1 MKISFYP
8 IISSINKSFF
18 YLFFIFISF
27 YSCKEKET
35 YSPLEIALKNHKHD
49 EGFIGSARCA
59 ECHKPEFK
67 DWMGSDHQLAMQ
79 LPTDKTVL
87 GDFNN
92 AEYTIYGVTSKF
104 FKKGNVFYVNT
115 EGPDGKF
122 KDFEVKYTFGVYPL
136 QQYLVIFPKGKLQ
149 VLTPFWDSRSK
160 EDGGQKWQH
169 LYPDEYI
176 ASHDELNW
184 GRSLQNW
191 NYMCAECHSTNVK
204 KDYNPETLTYNTH
217 FDEINVSC
225 EACHG
230 PGDVHTKW
238 AEQGEKEDLA
248 NMGLVFD
255 IMDRD
260 SAHWNI
266 DPKTALV
273 TRSKERKDKMQVEW
287 CGRCHSRRT
296 QLTDEYTF
304 GKVLEYTHMVSTLDY
319 PLYNDDGTNNDEDYV
334 YGSFTQ
340 SKMYKKGVMCK
351 DCHNVHSGK
360 LKLPKDN
367 VCSQCHMPDKYQ
379 STSHHKHIEGGEGAS
394 CISCHMPKITIMVV
408 DPRSDHSLRIP
419 RPDISVATG
428 ATNAC
433 NNCHKDK
440 TNEWSL
446 KYFKKWYSNKYD
458 TISHYGFAFNKVRNN
473 KPNGQ
478 NELNAVIKD
487 KNVSNIVLGTAIK
500 YQDYQNNP
508 LAYENLKM
516 ALQSQ
521 SALVRR
527 SALESMRPLPKDVQQ
542 KYALPLAKD
551 SITSVRHIAN
561 SFIYDMP
568 IENLSPENQKT
579 IQQAKKEYIEQLLYW
594 QDRSLGQS
602 SLGVAAIGLNKLD
615 QADEYFKK
623 AVELDTLN
631 LIVQVNYADLKR
643 LEGKNEESIKLLKNV
658 LSINKEFSI
667 AYQALAFAFI
677 RANNKEKALKTL
689 ELATKFASTD
699 PQNHYYYAI
708 MLNDM
713 KQPYKAIAALKN
725 GLKINKDNENLLV
738 LMYSIY
744 SDQNQTK
751 NAVEIV
757 KKLVKAFPN
766 NKQYQQMAKSIN

>member
-1 MKISFYP
+1 MNISAVQFH
-8 IISSINKSFF
+8 ISIKNIV
-18 YLFFIFISF
+18 FFIFITLSISLF
-27 YSCKEKET
+27 SCKEKET

-49 EGFIGSARCA
+49 EGFIGSSKCA
-59 ECHKPEFK
+59 DCHKPEYD
-67 DWMGSDHQLAMQ
+67 DWIGSDHQLAMQ
-79 LPTDKTVL
+79 LPTDETVL
-87 GDFNN
+87 GNFNN
-92 AEYTIYGVTSKF
+92 TKHIAYGVTSKF
-104 FKKGNVFYVNT
+104 FKRDSLFFVNT
-115 EGPDGKF
+115 QGPDGKY
-122 KDFEVKYTFGVYPL
+122 KDFQVKYTFGHYPL

-149 VLTPFWDSRSK
+149 VLTPFWDSRAK

-169 LYPDEYI
+169 LYPDEFI

-204 KDYNPETLTYNTH
+204 KDYNPKTMTYNTH

-230 PGDVHTKW
+230 PGDIHAKW
-238 AEQGEKEDLA
+238 AEQDEKEDLP

-260 SAHWNI
+260 SAVWNI
-266 DPKTALV
+266 DPKSGLV
-273 TRSKERKDKMQVEW
+273 TRSKPRDNKMQVEW

-304 GKVLEYTHMVSTLDY
+304 GKVLEHTHMVSTLDY

-334 YGSFTQ
+334 YGSFLQ
-340 SKMYKKGVMCK
+340 SKMYQKGVMCK

-360 LKLPKDN
+360 LKIPKDN

-379 STSHHKHIEGGEGAS
+379 STDHHKHKVDGEGAS

-419 RPDISVATG
+419 RPDISVKTG

-433 NNCHKDK
+433 NNCHTDK

-446 KYFKKWYSNKYD
+446 DHFRKWYGNKYD
-458 TISHYGFAFNKVRNN
+458 TIPHFGFAFNKVRNN
-473 KPNGQ
+473 KPNAQ
-478 NELNAVIKD
+478 DELNVVIKD
-487 KNVSNIVLGTAIK
+487 KNISDIVLGTAIK

-508 LAYENLKM
+508 LAFDNLSM
-516 ALQSQ
+516 ALKSQ
-521 SALVRR
+521 SPLVRR
-527 SALESMRPLPKDVQQ
+527 AALESIRSLSKEIQQ
-542 KYALPLAKD
+542 QYAMPLAND
-551 SITSVRHIAN
+551 TVTSVRHIAN
-561 SFIYDMP
+561 SFLYDMP
-568 IENLSPENQKT
+568 TDNLSPEK
-579 IQQAKKEYIEQLLYW
+579 QQIIKQARKEYITQLLYW

-615 QADEYFKK
+615 QAENYFKK

-631 LIVQVNYADLKR
+631 LIVKVNYADLKR
-643 LEGKNEESIKLLKNV
+643 LKGENEESIKLLKEV

-667 AYQALAFAFI
+667 AYQALAFAYI
-677 RANNKEKALKTL
+677 RANDKNNALKTL
-689 ELATKFASTD
+689 KEATKFAPTD

-713 KQPYKAIAALKN
+713 GNYSGALKALEY
-725 GLKINKDNENLLV
+725 GLKKNVNDENLLV
-738 LMYSIY
+738 LSYSIY
-744 SDQNQTK
+744 RDQNK
-751 NAVEIV
+751 LNKAGELA
-757 KKLVKAFPN
+757 KKLIELFPS
-766 NKQYQQMAKSIN
+766 NKNYQQLIKN